1 MMSDLKKK
9 LTPRKEAVQERA
21 KHTVESIL
29 QATAHILE
37 KTGLDRLNTN
47 QIAEKAGVS
56 IGSLYQYFPSKES
69 IFHRLIERDLEK
81 KYLGYIDEVFDREYD
96 KLDVFIKFAIDQ
108 AVQLF
113 DEKKG
118 MRQIFF
124 KYLPRGLTPVI
135 HKIEDQFVE
144 KLALQLSKF
153 KELDNSGNLKLKAYM
168 ITHLTVGVL
177 HSSLAKGRDD
187 YQESV
192 REELRII
199 ILSYLNAGSLK

>member
-1 MMSDLKKK
+1 
-9 LTPRKEAVQERA
+9 
-21 KHTVESIL
+21 
-29 QATAHILE
+29 
-37 KTGLDRLNTN
+37 
-47 QIAEKAGVS
+47 
-56 IGSLYQYFPSKES
+56 
-69 IFHRLIERDLEK
+69 
-81 KYLGYIDEVFDREYD
+81 VFDREYD

-177 HSSLAKGRDD
+177 RSSLAKGRDD